1 MKTPEIC
8 IGEERREAVRAANL
22 NGLDFVEVSEDDPK
36 TITVYFLGKA
46 PPAIETSDHPPRSP
60 ITKRNVRIEGGR
72 RIRNVRVVDVSI
84 HRSGHPRED
93 DWMEVT
99 VDKAGDFSPYTLHL
113 IETDERGRPI
123 IDRDKSGR
131 EHFRSFH
138 GFDPRYAELEFSF
151 KPGCPA
157 DLDCKTAPICPPEKR
172 IEPEI
177 NYLAKDYASFRQLI
191 LDRLALT
198 MPDWQERHVP
208 DLGITL
214 VELLAYA
221 GDYLSYYQDAVATE
235 AYLETARKRISVRR
249 HARLVDYHLHEGC
262 NARAWIFVEVAGEK
276 VPLKR
281 EEIAFM
287 TPSKSARETGGRAL
301 EAGEV
306 DRLPTGSFEYFEP
319 MATEMQFYA
328 AHNQISLY
336 TWGDKQC
343 CLPRGAT
350 TATLLDHWVPEK
362 AASSKAKGEGKN
374 KDDYCDE
381 PPHDKSP
388 PPPTRQLQLQPGD
401 YLLFEELIGPKTGN
415 KADHDPTHRQVVRL
429 TRVTEVED
437 ELYPITLT
445 GYDKEF
451 PTPLLEIEWAAEDA
465 LLFPLCL
472 SAIGPADAPPPDAP
486 CRLIEDISVARGNVI
501 LVDHGRTFSDQP
513 FDPGPT
519 GETTVICE
527 GEGRISETMV
537 TLEDFRPQLK
547 RGPLVFAE
555 PLKARAPASL
565 LLRQDAR
572 KAGPSIKLIA
582 EGAEPNE
589 WLPRAD
595 LLRSEA
601 DAPDFVVEIDDEGL
615 AHLRFGDGQTGRMP
629 DIGLKLSP
637 RYRIGGGVAGNVGAE
652 AITQLVWPSEHRD
665 DGILTVRN
673 PLPAQGGLAPEP
685 IAEAKL
691 FAPRAFRKELQRAII
706 PEDYAAIVMRE
717 FSPQVQRAGAELRW
731 TGSWYS
737 VRVAIDPRDSLEAAP
752 RLLEKIRN
760 LLQRYR
766 RIGHDVQVVLARY
779 VPLDVRMTICVR
791 PHYLRG
797 HVEAAL
803 LEVFQ
808 SGLRSDGLPGFFHPD
823 NLSFGDSIYLS
834 RLVAAAQSVEGV
846 ESVKLTTLERLF
858 AGGNHEL
865 DNGLLPI
872 GPLEVAR
879 LDADPINPENGQLR
893 LDMKGGR

>member
-1 MKTPEIC
+1 MKMPDIC
-8 IGEERREAVRAANL
+8 IGENRREAVRVANL

-46 PPAIETSDHPPRSP
+46 PPVLQSKEGPPRSP
-60 ITKRNVRIEGGR
+60 IARRNVLIEGGR
-72 RIRNVRVVDVSI
+72 RVRDLRVRDVII
-84 HRSGHPRED
+84 HRSGRSRED
-93 DWMEVT
+93 DWMEVKL
-99 VDKAGDFSPYTLHL
+99 DKVGDFSPYTLRL
-113 IETDERGRPI
+113 VEIDKRGRPI
-123 IDRDKSGR
+123 VDRDELGR
-131 EHFRSFH
+131 EQFRPFH
-138 GFDPRYAELEFSF
+138 GFDPRYSQVKFYF
-151 KPGCPA
+151 KPECPTE
-157 DLDCKTAPICPPEKR
+157 LDCRSDLICPPEKR
-172 IEPEI
+172 FQPEI

-214 VELLAYA
+214 VELLSYA

-249 HARLVDYHLHEGC
+249 HARLVDYRLHEGC
-262 NARAWIFVEVAGEK
+262 NARAWIFVEVTGGK
-276 VPLKR
+276 IMLKP
-281 EEIAFM
+281 EDIAFM
-287 TPSKSARETGGRAL
+287 TPPKTGGRAL
-301 EAGEV
+301 EAVEL
-306 DRLPTGSFEYFEP
+306 DHLPSGSFEYFEP
-319 MATEMQFYA
+319 MAKELQFFA
-328 AHNQISLY
+328 AHNQISFY

-350 TATLLDHWVPEK
+350 TATLVDHWVPQK
-362 AASSKAKGEGKN
+362 PAGSTGEAEVKH
-374 KDDYCDE
+374 KKDYCDE
-381 PPHDKSP
+381 PHHEKP
-388 PPPTRQLQLQPGD
+388 PPRPTRELQLQAGD

-415 KADHDPTHRQVVRL
+415 PADHDPTHRQVVRL
-429 TRVTEVED
+429 TRVTEIED
-437 ELYPITLT
+437 ELALP
-445 GYDKEF
+445 GYDEKS
-451 PTPLLEIEWAAEDA
+451 PRPLLEIEWAPEDA

-472 SAIGPADAPPPDAP
+472 SAIGPADASPPDAP
-486 CRLIEDISVARGNVI
+486 CRFIKDISVARGNVI
-501 LVDHGRTFSDQP
+501 LVDHGRTFSGQP

-519 GETTVICE
+519 GETKVICE
-527 GEGRISETMV
+527 GEGRVSETMV
-537 TLEDFRPQLK
+537 TPEDFRPQLK

-565 LLRQDAR
+565 LLQQDVR
-572 KAGPSIKLIA
+572 KAEPSIKLIA

-601 DAPDFVVEIDDEGL
+601 DASKFVVEIDDEGL

-637 RYRIGGGVAGNVGAE
+637 RYRIGGGVAGNVGVE
-652 AITQLVWPSEHRD
+652 AITQIVWPGSHSD
-665 DGILTVRN
+665 DGIVSVRN
-673 PLPAQGGLAPEP
+673 PLPAQGGSRPEP

-737 VRVAIDPRDSLEAAP
+737 VRVAIDPRDSLDAAP
-752 RLLEKIRN
+752 GLLEKILK

-766 RIGHDVQVVLARY
+766 RIGHDVQVVPARY
-779 VPLDVRMTICVR
+779 VPLDVQMTICVR

-808 SGLRSDGLPGFFHPD
+808 SGLRSDGPPGFFHPD
-823 NLSFGDSIYLS
+823 NLSFGDSIYVS
-834 RLVAAAQSVEGV
+834 RIIAAAQSVEGV
-846 ESVKLTTLERLF
+846 ESVQVTKLERLF
-858 AGGNHEL
+858 EGGNHEL
-865 DNGLLPI
+865 DKGLLPI

>member
-8 IGEERREAVRAANL
+8 IEENRREAVREANL

-46 PPAIETSDHPPRSP
+46 PPVLQSKEGPPRSP
-60 ITKRNVRIEGGR
+60 IVRRNVLIEGGR
-72 RIRNVRVVDVSI
+72 RVRDLRVRDVII
-84 HRSGHPRED
+84 HRSGRVRED
-93 DWMEVT
+93 DWMEVML
-99 VDKAGDFSPYTLHL
+99 DKVGDLSPYTLRL
-113 IETDERGRPI
+113 VEIDKRGRAI
-123 IDRDKSGR
+123 VDRDELDR
-131 EHFRSFH
+131 EQFRPFH
-138 GFDPRYAELEFSF
+138 GFDPRYSQVKFYF
-151 KPGCPA
+151 KPECPTE
-157 DLDCKTAPICPPEKR
+157 LDCRSDLICPPEKR
-172 IEPEI
+172 FQPEI

-281 EEIAFM
+281 EEIAVM
-287 TPSKSARETGGRAL
+287 TPSKSARETDGRAL

-306 DRLPTGSFEYFEP
+306 DRLPAGSFEYFEP
-319 MATEMQFYA
+319 MASEMQFYT

-336 TWGDKQC
+336 TWGDQQC

-362 AASSKAKGEGKN
+362 AASSTDKDEGKN
-374 KDDYCDE
+374 KGDYCDE
-381 PPHDKSP
+381 PPHDQSP

-415 KADHDPTHRQVVRL
+415 EADHDPTHRQVVRL

-472 SAIGPADAPPPDAP
+472 SAIGPADSPPPDAP
-486 CRLIEDISVARGNVI
+486 CRFIKDISVARGNVI

-519 GETTVICE
+519 GETTVSCE
-527 GEGRISETMV
+527 GEGRVSETIV
-537 TLEDFRPQLK
+537 TPEDFRPQLK

-555 PLKARAPASL
+555 PLQARAPASL

-572 KAGPSIKLIA
+572 KAEPSIKLIA

-637 RYRIGGGVAGNVGAE
+637 RYRIGGGVAGNVGAK
-652 AITQLVWPSEHRD
+652 AITQIVWPSVHRD

-737 VRVAIDPRDSLEAAP
+737 VRVAIDPRDSLEASP
-752 RLLEKIRN
+752 GLLAKILK

-766 RIGHDVQVVLARY
+766 RIGHDVQVVPRALCAAGRADDHLCAAPLSARARRGRAARSFSKRLAFRWTAR
-779 VPLDVRMTICVR
+779 V
-791 PHYLRG
+791 
-797 HVEAAL
+797 
-803 LEVFQ
+803 
-808 SGLRSDGLPGFFHPD
+808 
-823 NLSFGDSIYLS
+823 LSS
-834 RLVAAAQSVEGV
+834 R
-846 ESVKLTTLERLF
+846 
-858 AGGNHEL
+858 
-865 DNGLLPI
+865 
-872 GPLEVAR
+872 
-879 LDADPINPENGQLR
+879 
-893 LDMKGGR
+893 